1 MELGKVIT
9 TSLLGTEIMGCEI
22 AQSLRILRFSF
33 LIFVCFLASCI
44 SKVEAEEKLLY
55 ALRYES
61 LQRYPDIV
69 ITKIY
74 SLDLNRKVS
83 YPIFS
88 DENSTIML
96 LPKRGMPGHPGA
108 VLVSSKNRIFAH
120 AVEKRLRPGRWY
132 PYKASIYELSA
143 DGSHKIRKIFDV
155 IGEQS
160 LSEIFVNS
168 SGTKIGYI
176 NYLDQETFIFIHKTG
191 TGKLLHKINTN
202 DVFLDCFA
210 STIGWL
216 PNGNSLF
223 FTLDTGDVHVTSNE
237 SYKKKG
243 AYIIN
248 EDGTGLTKLPEK
260 LVLFPLE
267 KGFRRATDGPPQFIG
282 GSSDGTYI
290 FRDAKS
296 KKGYDGI
303 ETSSLIYKMNPTT
316 RSQMI
321 IHLTISK
328 GIKWFKM
335 SHTGKYI
342 AFTEKIYSNDGS
354 YKWIEHLWVKD
365 LVSGEE
371 NNLFSLDNRP
381 FKGRYLGLV
390 GWIQN

>member
-1 MELGKVIT
+1 M
-9 TSLLGTEIMGCEI
+9 SYEID
-22 AQSLRILRFSF
+22 QSFRILRPSF
-33 LIFVCFLASCI
+33 LISICLLVFCI

-74 SLDLNRKVS
+74 SLDLNRRVGHL
-83 YPIFS
+83 IFS

-96 LPKRGMPGHPGA
+96 LPKRGMPGHPGE
-108 VLVSSKNRIFAH
+108 VLVSSKNRIFVH
-120 AVEKRLRPGRWY
+120 AVEKKLNPGRWY

-176 NYLDQETFIFIHKTG
+176 NYLDQETFIFIHHTQTG
-191 TGKLLHKINTN
+191 RLLHKINTSN
-202 DVFLDCFA
+202 VFLDCFA

-223 FTLDTGDVHVTSNE
+223 FTLDTGDEHVTSNE
-237 SYKKKG
+237 SYMKKG
-243 AYIIN
+243 IYIIN
-248 EDGTGLTKLPEK
+248 EDGIELTKLPDK

-267 KGFRRATDGPPQFIG
+267 KGFWRATYSPPQFIG
-282 GSSDGTYI
+282 GSPDGTYI

-303 ETSSLIYKMNPTT
+303 ETSSLIYKVNPTT
-316 RSQMI
+316 RSQLRI
-321 IHLTISK
+321 NLKISK
-328 GIKWFKM
+328 GLKWFKM
-335 SHTGKYI
+335 SHTGKYV
-342 AFTEKIYSNDGS
+342 AFTEKIHSKDGS
-354 YKWIEHLWVKD
+354 YKWVEHLWVKD
-365 LVSGEE
+365 LASGEE

-381 FKGRYLGLV
+381 FKGHYLGLV